1 VLVRIS
7 FYHGSLEFASGY
19 LPLEKDIEL
28 IVRSALISESAS
40 APSWPSRHAY
50 LHFRKTEVGPYGAT
64 ETKWR
69 PEESRL
75 SRPIPSGWILWQ
87 GIKDGHE
94 VHVSAYQL
102 VRRHNT
108 ETDGEDVV
116 RDPTETDGLVSESRR
131 ADFSHDAVRQGA
143 DGQVKGEDPG
153 EHHTYEFQHS
163 QKTMEC
169 GGVEADQLGP
179 IVHLRGPDPR

>member
-1 VLVRIS
+1 MAQPKQSGAQKNPVFPDQFQAAG
-7 FYHGSLEFASGY
+7 FYGRGSS
-19 LPLEKDIEL
+19 
-28 IVRSALISESAS
+28 
-40 APSWPSRHAY
+40 
-50 LHFRKTEVGPYGAT
+50 
-64 ETKWR
+64 
-69 PEESRL
+69 
-75 SRPIPSGWILWQ
+75 
-87 GIKDGHE
+87 GHE

-169 GGVEADQLGP
+169 GEVMWRSGG
-179 IVHLRGPDPR
+179 